1 MKRKPQA
8 SSMVLTSLEDNVSDC
23 GCTKKKKLL
32 EASLGDLMLETTVR
46 GAVNGAGVVGDAM
59 RNAVRG
65 LGDAVRA
72 CTEPFVRTASA
83 QPVIVLTRPK
93 PTCNTCGGNAHGKT
107 DDENANANNNQN
119 TISLNVIVN
128 GYPQNSVSQNGNP
141 QSGYAPN
148 TPSPPPSPFDK
159 PAQQNGAPQNGNAQ
173 NPFQTSPFTGQNQ
186 APAQEA
192 APQQAPQVI
201 REIIREPVFVEKIVE
216 KPTIVEKIKNN
227 LQLVKRIPAPK
238 KVYIKRTK
246 REYVDVV
253 RPTIETVHDTES
265 INRTSV
271 EQQFDQESINRT
283 AIAPTFDT
291 ERINR
296 PTDTES
302 LKMYLRQKQQRY

>member
-1 MKRKPQA
+1 
-8 SSMVLTSLEDNVSDC
+8 MVLTSLEDNVSDC
-23 GCTKKKKLL
+23 GCTKKQKLM

-72 CTEPFVRTASA
+72 CTQPLLRTTSA
-83 QPVIVLTRPK
+83 QPVFLLARPK
-93 PTCNTCGGNAHGKT
+93 PSCNTYGNQANGKT

-128 GYPQNSVSQNGNP
+128 GYPQNGYPQGGVSQNGNP
-141 QSGYAPN
+141 QGGNPQN
-148 TPSPPPSPFDK
+148 VVSPPPSPFDK
-159 PAQQNGAPQNGNAQ
+159 PTQQNGSPQGGNPQ
-173 NPFQTSPFTGQNQ
+173 NPFQTSPFTGQNE

-192 APQQAPQVI
+192 APPQTPTVI

-216 KPTIVEKIKNN
+216 KPTFVERIKNN
-227 LQLVKRIPAPK
+227 LQLVKRIPKPE

-246 REYVDVV
+246 REYVDVI
-253 RPTIETVHDTES
+253 RPTMETTYDTES

-271 EQQFDQESINRT
+271 EQQFDQKSINRAT
-283 AIAPTFDT
+283 IAPAFDT
-291 ERINR
+291 ERVNR

-302 LKMYLRQKQQRY
+302 LKVYLRQKQQRY

>member
-1 MKRKPQA
+1 
-8 SSMVLTSLEDNVSDC
+8 MVLTSLEDGNLDDC
-23 GCTKKKKLL
+23 GCTKKKKLM

-46 GAVNGAGVVGDAM
+46 GAVSGAGVLGDAM

-93 PTCNTCGGNAHGKT
+93 PTCNTCGGNAHHAHGKT

-128 GYPQNSVSQNGNP
+128 GYPQNGSQQNGNVAN
-141 QSGYAPN
+141 APL
-148 TPSPPPSPFDK
+148 PPPSPFEK
-159 PAQQNGAPQNGNAQ
+159 TAQQNGAPQNGNAQ

-192 APQQAPQVI
+192 APQQAPQQAPQVI

-216 KPTIVEKIKNN
+216 KPTFVEKIKEN
-227 LQLVKRIPAPK
+227 LRLVKRIPKPE

-246 REYVDVV
+246 REYVDVI
-253 RPTIETVHDTES
+253 RPTMETTYDTES

-283 AIAPTFDT
+283 AIAPAFDT

-302 LKMYLRQKQQRY
+302 LKVYLRQKQQRY